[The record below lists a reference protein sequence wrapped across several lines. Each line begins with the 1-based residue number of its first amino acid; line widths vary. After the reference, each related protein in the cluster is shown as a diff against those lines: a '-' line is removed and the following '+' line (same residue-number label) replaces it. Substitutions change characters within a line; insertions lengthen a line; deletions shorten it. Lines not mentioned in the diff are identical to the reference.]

1 MKVAAW
7 QAEVRYHPD
16 GQPRPLTWSA
26 MLCCVSQDRL
36 QSSLTLRAD
45 MLFFSF
51 YHTVLLA

>member
-7 QAEVRYHPD
+7 QAEVGYHPD
-16 GQPRPLTWSA
+16 GQPRPLTWPA

-36 QSSLTLRAD
+36 QSSLTMRAD

-51 YHTVLLA
+51 YRTVLLA

>member
-1 MKVAAW
+1 
-7 QAEVRYHPD
+7 
-16 GQPRPLTWSA
+16 